1 MSEPASGSGG
11 RPAIDTVISDFGGV
25 LTTPL
30 VQSFAAVQDE
40 TGIPFEQ
47 LGKAMARIAEEE
59 GKHPLFELEK
69 GRVSEPD
76 FLDKLAAALEPEL
89 GHRPE
94 MHRFGEIY
102 FEALHPN
109 EPMIDLMREIKRS
122 GRRMAMLTNNVR
134 EWEPLW
140 RSMLPVD
147 EIFELVV
154 DSAFVGCRK
163 PEPEIYELTLE
174 RLGGIAPERC
184 LFIDDADLN
193 CEAAVKLG
201 MSAVH
206 YRHND
211 QAIPEIR
218 EALGP

>member
-1 MSEPASGSGG
+1 MMAEPD
-11 RPAIDTVISDFGGV
+11 RRITTVISDFGGV

-47 LGKAMARIAEEE
+47 LGNAMAVIAEEE
-59 GKHPLFELEK
+59 GKHPLYELEK
-69 GRVSEPD
+69 GEVSELD
-76 FLDKLAAALEPEL
+76 FLAKLGDALEPEL

-94 MHRFGEIY
+94 MHRFREIY

-109 EPMIDLMREIKRS
+109 EPMIDLMRQLKD
-122 GRRMAMLTNNVR
+122 GGHRMAMLTNNVR

-140 RSMLPVD
+140 RAMLPVD

-163 PEPEIYELTLE
+163 PESEIYELTLE
-174 RLGGIAPERC
+174 RLGGVAPESC
-184 LFIDDADLN
+184 LFIDDADVN
-193 CEAAVKLG
+193 CEAAAKLG
-201 MSAVH
+201 MAAVH
-206 YRHND
+206 YQQND

-218 EALGP
+218 EVLGV

>member
-1 MSEPASGSGG
+1 MAEPDQ
-11 RPAIDTVISDFGGV
+11 RITTVISDFGGV

-47 LGKAMARIAEEE
+47 LGNAMARIAEKE
-59 GKHPLFELEK
+59 GRHPLYELEK
-69 GRVSEPD
+69 GQLSELD
-76 FLDKLAAALEPEL
+76 FLAKVGDALEPEL

-94 MHRFGEIY
+94 MHRFREIY

-109 EPMIDLMREIKRS
+109 EPMIELMRELKDS
-122 GRRMAMLTNNVR
+122 SHRMAMLTNNVR

-140 RSMLPVD
+140 RAMLPVD

-163 PEPEIYELTLE
+163 PESEIYELTLE
-174 RLGGIAPERC
+174 RLGGVAPERC
-184 LFIDDADLN
+184 LFIDDADVN
-193 CEAAVKLG
+193 CEAAAKLG
-201 MSAVH
+201 MAAVH
-206 YRHND
+206 YMQND

-218 EALGP
+218 EALGSEGRG

>member
-1 MSEPASGSGG
+1 VSE
-11 RPAIDTVISDFGGV
+11 RTKITTVISDFGGV

-40 TGIPFEQ
+40 TGIPFEV
-47 LGKAMARIAEEE
+47 LGGAMATIQEKD

-69 GRVSEPD
+69 GNLSEAA
-76 FLDKLAAALEPEL
+76 FLAKLGDTLEPML

-94 MHRFGEIY
+94 LHRFREIY
-102 FEALHPN
+102 FDALHPN
-109 EPMIDLMREIKRS
+109 EPMIKLMREAK
-122 GRRMAMLTNNVR
+122 GRGFGMGLLTNNVR

-147 EIFELVV
+147 EIFEVVV
-154 DSAFVGCRK
+154 DSGFVGCRK
-163 PEPEIYELTLE
+163 PDREIYDLTLE
-174 RLGGIAPERC
+174 RMGGPAPQDC
-184 LFIDDADLN
+184 LFIDDTDVN
-193 CEAAVKLG
+193 CDAARDLG

-206 YRHND
+206 YLSND

-218 EALGP
+218 AALRIAA